1 MKKMNIFDVYM
12 DDGHNTFKVTV
23 PATSVK
29 SAKEYVQGNGDVVAV
44 KPSELQDIDIGF
56 LADTLKRAQWGQQ
69 EIDVITR
76 ALAQCAKADTLKS
89 RTAQSGSIPSR

>member
-1 MKKMNIFDVYM
+1 MKKMNIYDLYM
-12 DDGHNTFKVTV
+12 DDGHSTFKVTI

-44 KPSELQDIDIGF
+44 KQSELQDIDLDC

-76 ALAQCAKADTLKS
+76 ALAQIGLE
-89 RTAQSGSIPSR
+89 R

>member
-1 MKKMNIFDVYM
+1 MKKMNIYDLYM
-12 DDGHNTFKVTV
+12 DDGYSTFKVTV

-44 KPSELQDIDIGF
+44 KSSELQDIDLNC

-76 ALAQCAKADTLKS
+76 ALAQCGLA
-89 RTAQSGSIPSR
+89 R

>member
-1 MKKMNIFDVYM
+1 MKKMNIYDLYM
-12 DDGHNTFKVTV
+12 DDGHSTFKVTI

-44 KPSELQDIDIGF
+44 KQSELQDIDLNC

-76 ALAQCAKADTLKS
+76 ALAQCGLA
-89 RTAQSGSIPSR
+89 R